1 MLQSYHKALKSILN
15 DQAALFRCQFG
26 RTNVTKHVIDTGD
39 VTTIKL
45 LPRPIPFHYIEL
57 TQEYGRRENY

>member
-1 MLQSYHKALKSILN
+1 MLQSYHKALESILN

-26 RTNVTKHVIDTGD
+26 RTNVTKHVID

-57 TQEYGRRENY
+57 TQKYGRRGNY